1 LTAVLADTVAGLALA
16 VVLLIALI
24 TVVRERAV
32 RRRRQE
38 AKLRPPA
45 ERLLAEFLVGSPRVP
60 PMAGQEMAGQDERAI
75 LLQAALEALSDLRGS
90 ERTRLVEL
98 LEQLGY
104 ARQAISELA
113 ARRRAVRRRAA
124 ETLAAMA
131 SPQAVPAL
139 TAGLADRDVL
149 VRTTCARILAEMGG
163 EETVPLVVA
172 AAGRDVL
179 IAPGAAAAV
188 VLALGQRRP
197 AALAPLL
204 GPGAPPELR
213 AIAITIVA
221 ELRLAQHAPALEESL
236 SDSDIIAASAARG
249 LGLIGESRA
258 TRALARLAL
267 DEQRS
272 PSARA
277 EAVTALGSIGDPAEI
292 HLLERLIAAA
302 DWPVQAA
309 AARALARLGALG
321 IAALHRAARSS
332 QPQVRELAEA
342 AVQS

>member
-1 LTAVLADTVAGLALA
+1 VAGLTLTVA
-16 VVLLIALI
+16 LLIALI
-24 TVVRERAV
+24 ITVRGRTVGGRRE
-32 RRRRQE
+32 E
-38 AKLRPPA
+38 ARLRPPA
-45 ERLLAEFLVGSPRVP
+45 ERLLAEFLVGGTRVP
-60 PMAGQEMAGQDERAI
+60 PMAGPYERAA
-75 LLQAALEALSDLRGS
+75 LLRAALEALADLRGS

-98 LEQLGY
+98 LDQLGY
-104 ARQAISELA
+104 ASQALSELG

-124 ETLAAMA
+124 ETLAVIAGPPMA
-131 SPQAVPAL
+131 PAL
-139 TAGLADRDVL
+139 TACLADRDVL

-163 EETVPLVVA
+163 EETVPMVVA
-172 AAGRDVL
+172 AARRDVL

-204 GPGAPPELR
+204 DPGGPPELR
-213 AIAITIVA
+213 AIAITIVG
-221 ELRLAQHAPALEESL
+221 ELRMAQYAPALQESL
-236 SDSDIIAASAARG
+236 SGSDIVATSAARG
-249 LGLIGESRA
+249 LGLIGEPQA
-258 TRALARLAL
+258 TGALGRLAL

-277 EAVTALGSIGDPAEI
+277 EAVTALGAIGDRAEV

-309 AARALARLGALG
+309 AARALARLGPPG
-321 IAALHRAARSS
+321 MAALDRAARSS